1 MSRSARRR
9 AREFALQGIYQWLL
23 SHNSVTL
30 IEQHMS
36 QVTAFDKADG
46 ELFRALLHGAIAD
59 ADALRAAIAPHLS
72 RPLAEVSPVEHA
84 LLLLA
89 GHELKSH
96 PETPY
101 RVVMNE
107 AIELAKEYGA
117 TDGHKFVNGVVDK
130 LAARFR
136 EVEVA
141 AARKH

>member
-89 GHELKSH
+89 GQDLKSH

>member
-23 SHNSVTL
+23 SHNSVSL

-89 GHELKSH
+89 GQELKSH

>member
-23 SHNSVTL
+23 SGNAVSG

-36 QVTAFDKADG
+36 QVSAFDKADG
-46 ELFRALLHGAIAD
+46 ELFRALLSGAIAD
-59 ADALRAAIAPHLS
+59 ADALRKAIVPHLR

-89 GHELKSH
+89 AHELKSH

-136 EVEVA
+136 EVEVE
-141 AARKH
+141 AARK